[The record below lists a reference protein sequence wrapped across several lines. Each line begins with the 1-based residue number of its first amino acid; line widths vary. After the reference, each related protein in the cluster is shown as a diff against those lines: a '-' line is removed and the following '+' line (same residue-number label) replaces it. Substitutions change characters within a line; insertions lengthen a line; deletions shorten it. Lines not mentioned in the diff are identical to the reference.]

1 MIRRAV
7 LLVCVILLSAVPA
20 LGALQIDLPETV
32 MNGRAFFVTVHS
44 DSEFPVLLKWN
55 EQEVPVEVSQTKHG
69 YTGLALLALPRDFSK
84 KTLAVTA
91 IEENV
96 VGTNTI
102 TRTVPVKHKKYREQ
116 HLKVNKKYVEL
127 SKKSLD
133 RHYAEK
139 ANVRKVMENPLG
151 NRMWDGKF
159 IRPVSGS
166 VSSEFGVQRF
176 FNGKPRKPHSGV
188 DLRGKTGTPIKA
200 FASGVVR
207 IAASHFFS
215 GKVAYIDHG
224 QGVVSIYCH
233 MSKLLVHEGDRV
245 KKGQVIGKVGATG
258 RVTGPHL
265 HFGVKI
271 ANVAV
276 DPMPLFSATN

>member
-7 LLVCVILLSAVPA
+7 WLVCIILLSAVPA
-20 LGALQIDLPETV
+20 LGALQIDLPESV
-32 MNGRAFFVTVHS
+32 MNGRAFWVTVHS

-55 EQEVPVEVSQTKHG
+55 EKEIPVEVLQKKNG
-69 YTGLALLALPRDFSK
+69 YTGLALLALPRDFSQK
-84 KTLAVTA
+84 MLTVTA

-96 VGTNTI
+96 VGTNII

-116 HLKVNKKYVEL
+116 HLNVNKKYVEL
-127 SKKSLD
+127 SKKNLD

-139 ANVRKVMENPLG
+139 ANVRNVMEHPLF
-151 NRMWDGKF
+151 NRMWDGAF
-159 IRPVSGS
+159 VRPISGS

-233 MSKLLVHEGDRV
+233 MSKVLVHEGDRV

-265 HFGVKI
+265 HFGVKV
-271 ANVAV
+271 ADVAV
-276 DPMPLFSATN
+276 DPMPLFSAIK